1 LYITHWDT
9 RPKADDDNNFGNR
22 ARPILGANDG
32 ASGVGLFMALGDV
45 FKKTP
50 PSLGVDLLFVDGED
64 WGNFEADQSGGYP
77 DALFGSQ
84 YFAANPPSPDY
95 KPLYGVLFDMIGDAD
110 LQIYQEA
117 NSVQRAPE
125 VVRRVWETANELGYG
140 GVFRSQVGLAIT
152 DDHVPFLNK
161 GYHVIDVID
170 LQYGPVAQS
179 DPFANANP
187 NYHHTMQDTFDKLS
201 AKSLQTIGD
210 VAVTLVK

>member
-1 LYITHWDT
+1 
-9 RPKADDDNNFGNR
+9 
-22 ARPILGANDG
+22 
-32 ASGVGLFMALGDV
+32 
-45 FKKTP
+45 
-50 PSLGVDLLFVDGED
+50 
-64 WGNFEADQSGGYP
+64 
-77 DALFGSQ
+77 
-84 YFAANPPSPDY
+84 
-95 KPLYGVLFDMIGDAD
+95 
-110 LQIYQEA
+110 
-117 NSVQRAPE
+117 VQRAPE
-125 VVRRVWETANELGYG
+125 VVRRVWETAVELGYG
-140 GVFRSQVGLAIT
+140 SVFRSQVGLAIT